1 MKTDN
6 KIYNKAF
13 FWKIIERFSVQGTQF
28 IIQLL
33 LARLLT
39 PDDYGSLAIMLVF
52 INVANTII
60 QNGFNTALVQ
70 AKDVD
75 DDDLSSVFWLILL
88 MSVCIYFGLYMLAPF
103 LSQYFNMPYLE
114 KPFKVI
120 CLMLIPGALNS
131 VQIAIVSRNLD
142 FKKEFTSNFYSV
154 VASGS
159 IGIMCAYMGMEL
171 WSLVI
176 QVMMNTTISCI
187 TMWFIL
193 GWRPQFVLK
202 IEKVKNLV
210 SFGYKLVL
218 AGLLETLSSN
228 LSCLIIGA
236 KYSSASLGYYTRGN
250 QFPNAI
256 MGALNSAVQSVMLPA
271 LSMLQD
277 DKLEAKKLMRKAM
290 ILSGFFVFPMMA
302 MLAGIAKPMVQ
313 LVLTEKWLPCVPYLQ
328 IFCFSYAFWP
338 VHTSNLQAINAMGR
352 SDIFLRL
359 EIYKKIL
366 GWCALAVAVFCFDD
380 PISIASTSIVM
391 TLIGCFINCYPN
403 KYLLKYSYN
412 EQMKDILPYFGL
424 SIAIFLL
431 LINMEN
437 MQYSQIIV
445 IACQL
450 TTGTLVYLALCHCL
464 KLYAYTEIT
473 NKIRSFF
480 YNRVSL

>member
-1 MKTDN
+1 MEFILAKS
-6 KIYNKAF
+6 F
-13 FWKIIERFSVQGTQF
+13 FWKLLERFSVQGSQF
-28 IIQLL
+28 IIQVL
-33 LARLLT
+33 LARMLS
-39 PDDYGSLAIMLVF
+39 PEHYGALAIMMIF
-52 INVANTII
+52 INTANVII
-60 QNGFNTALVQ
+60 QNGFNTALIQ
-70 AKDVD
+70 NQDVND
-75 DDDLSSVFWLILL
+75 DDFSSVFWSVLGISCLIY
-88 MSVCIYFGLYMLAPF
+88 VFLYVTSPYISSF
-103 LSQYFNMPYLE
+103 YGMPYLD
-114 KPFKVI
+114 KPFKII
-120 CLMLIPGALNS
+120 CLILIPGALNS
-131 VQIAIVSRNLD
+131 VQLSIIRRNMD
-142 FKKEFTSNFYSV
+142 FKKEFTSNLVSIIL
-154 VASGS
+154 SGFV
-159 IGIMCAYMGMEL
+159 GVTLAYLGFGL
-171 WSLVI
+171 WALVG
-176 QVMMNTTISCI
+176 QTLLNTVIACI
-187 TMWFIL
+187 TMWAVV
-193 GWRPQFVLK
+193 GWRPAFRFNK
-202 IEKVKNLV
+202 HKVGKLFNY
-210 SFGYKLVL
+210 GYKLVL
-218 AGLLETLSSN
+218 AGLLDTLSSN
-228 LSCLIIGA
+228 LSGLIIGA

-277 DKLEAKKLMRKAM
+277 DRLEAKKLMRKAM